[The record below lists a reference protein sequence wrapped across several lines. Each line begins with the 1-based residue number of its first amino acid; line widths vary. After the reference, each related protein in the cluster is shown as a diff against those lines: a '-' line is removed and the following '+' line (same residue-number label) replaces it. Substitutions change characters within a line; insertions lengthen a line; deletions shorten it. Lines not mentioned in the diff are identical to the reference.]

1 MNPFK
6 RAHTVLTSVAL
17 LLTLGLTACEQQDF
31 LGPEVTTSE
40 TLVTSAANSPGFSFF
55 FVDFDGGVPS
65 AIANNGDEINIGLGG
80 TGSFS
85 FHPKTVSGGGS
96 FTITGAAG
104 ADSGTWE
111 ATKLVSFHSYGL
123 STGDPDL
130 PVDPVW
136 GGFLILEIELT
147 GSAGTHT
154 GILKLTCADFGNP
167 PPGAHQGMTLQ
178 IVGGQHFEGV
188 WTFDPDPVGPT
199 QGASFF
205 VETP

>member
-1 MNPFK
+1 MK
-6 RAHTVLTSVAL
+6 RRRLYLLSVLGAAL
-17 LLTLGLTACEQQDF
+17 MIFGCEQQDF

-65 AIANNGDEINIGLGG
+65 AIANNGDEINIGLDLGG
-80 TGSFS
+80 PGSFS

-104 ADSGTWE
+104 AYSGTWE
-111 ATKLVSFHSYGL
+111 ATKLVSFRSYGS
-123 STGDPDL
+123 STGVPDL
-130 PVDPVW
+130 PDPVW

-147 GSAGTHT
+147 GSAGTHR

>member
-1 MNPFK
+1 MTRGILTMALVGTVFVVSGCETREPLSPSVAEGPLL
-6 RAHTVLTSVAL
+6 AHTH
-17 LLTLGLTACEQQDF
+17 
-31 LGPEVTTSE
+31 
-40 TLVTSAANSPGFSFF
+40 AAGFSYFF
-55 FVDFDGGVPS
+55 ADIPDIPS
-65 AIANNGDEINIGLGG
+65 AVATNGDQIDIGLNTDFGQ
-80 TGSFS
+80 FA

-96 FTITGAAG
+96 FTITGAG

-111 ATKLVSFHSYGL
+111 ATKLVSFRSYGS
-123 STGDPDL
+123 STGVPDL
-130 PVDPVW
+130 PDPVW